1 MLYSYAQC
9 MERYGNDYQIKKQ
22 MKAGLLFKLENGV
35 YSDRHYESELSII
48 TMKYT
53 YAVFGLNS
61 AFYYHGLTDTIPRLY
76 HLVTDKDATKIQDK
90 RVRQIYDRPEYFSYG
105 IEEKDYN
112 GTKIRIY
119 NKERML
125 VELIRYKNKFSFDY
139 YKEIINSYRKLTYEL
154 DIQAVQEYAYA
165 LPKTNRIMTALE
177 MEVL

>member
-22 MKAGLLFKLENGV
+22 MKAGHLFKLESGV
-35 YSDRHYESELSII
+35 YSDRQYESELSII

-76 HLVTDKDATKIQDK
+76 HLVTDKDATKIRDK
-90 RVRQIYDRPEYFSYG
+90 RVRQIYDRPKYFSYG

-119 NKERML
+119 NRERML

-139 YKEIINSYRKLTYEL
+139 YKEIINSYRKLAYEL